1 MSNAI
6 IPPGG
11 GAGPGPLPPPS
22 PLGNLGGLPLPPA
35 PLAKTKGTTPKTY
48 TAPGPAD
55 TIGGGTGGGIAP
67 PAAGPP
73 PAGVSPAAT
82 TANGM
87 SPYTWAVALLQGLG
101 MPTSGTNIEFIMSWE
116 TAEGGNWNN
125 TATAN
130 PLNTTESG
138 YGGTSI
144 NSVGVKA
151 YPSWENGLQATVA
164 VFQNGL
170 YGNILALLKTG
181 DAPPAALATAVSSS
195 QWGTEKFNGAA
206 AGSQAGWTGG
216 TITGPTTT
224 IGTGSDLT
232 DPLQQAA
239 TPTLSLDALRSADP
253 LVAALVMAIPELT
266 KIFQQ
271 AVAGTWGTDQ
281 FISAIQ
287 NSSWW
292 ASHSSTARELIA
304 EQYADPATWQMTV
317 SNLEATLVNF
327 SAQLGATP
335 TAGQINQLAINA
347 LMGGYDTNQAALR
360 QQFEKYVTPVS
371 GNHYAGEAG
380 TDEQQLRQTMMQ
392 LGIFLPE
399 NTLDKNVQQIVGGQ
413 SDINSVAAQLRTQA
427 QARYPAYAQQINEGV
442 NTSDIADPYIQQA
455 QSLLEQGPGQMNI
468 QSPLIQQTL
477 TNPNPVSLT
486 DFENTVRQQPA
497 WLQTDNARDSLMT
510 VAHQV
515 LTDFGFMH

>member
-1 MSNAI
+1 MANATDGG
-6 IPPGG
+6 GG
-11 GAGPGPLPPPS
+11 GAPGPLPPATPF
-22 PLGNLGGLPLPPA
+22 GNLGGLPLPPQ
-35 PLAKTKGTTPKTY
+35 PLATDQPANGTLPQEWKPSAP
-48 TAPGPAD
+48 TASS
-55 TIGGGTGGGIAP
+55 GGGFIGPPTGLTQPSAST
-67 PAAGPP
+67 PP
-73 PAGVSPAAT
+73 PATAT
-82 TANGM
+82 GM

-130 PLNTTESG
+130 PLNTTEPG

-170 YGNILALLKTG
+170 YGSILGLLKSG
-181 DAPPAALATAVSSS
+181 NAPPQALAQAVSSS
-195 QWGTEKFNGAA
+195 QWGTEKFNGSQS
-206 AGSQAGWTGG
+206 GTQAGWTGG
-216 TITGPTTT
+216 VITGPTQT
-224 IGTGSDLT
+224 IGTGGNLS

-239 TPTLSLDALRSADP
+239 TPTLSLAALRSADP

-271 AVAGTWGTDQ
+271 AVAGTWSQDQ

-287 NSSWW
+287 NSQWW

-360 QQFEKYVTPVS
+360 QQFEKYIIPVS
-371 GNHYAGEAG
+371 GNHFGGEAG
-380 TDEQQLRQTMMQ
+380 TDEQQLRQTMMSM
-392 LGIFLPE
+392 GVFLPE
-399 NTLDKNVQQIVGGQ
+399 NTLASDVAQIAGGQ

-427 QARYPAYAQQINEGV
+427 QARYPAYATQINEGV
-442 NTSDIADPYIQQA
+442 NPSDIADPYIQQA
-455 QSLLEQGPGQMNI
+455 QSLLEQGPGQLNI

-497 WLQTDNARDSLMT
+497 WLQTNNARDSIMS